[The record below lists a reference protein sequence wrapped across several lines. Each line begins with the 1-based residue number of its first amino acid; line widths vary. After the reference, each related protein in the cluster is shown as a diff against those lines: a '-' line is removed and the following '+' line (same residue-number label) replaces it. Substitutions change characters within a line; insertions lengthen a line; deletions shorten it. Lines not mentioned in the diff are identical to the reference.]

1 MSKLTKISRSDCDP
15 IRKDLN
21 DAIASVLAKYGLS
34 GRFANATYTDTS
46 ESFNKVELSVE
57 GALSRKEQTELDN
70 LKMWMRSKFDKSETE
85 VEALIDRTFPFQDME
100 VKFTGFSY
108 RSPKRPLKFQDIKSG
123 IGYSTTES
131 FMRQVLHNAIAS

>member
-46 ESFNKVELSVE
+46 VSFNKVL
-57 GALSRKEQTELDN
+57 ALGNNCSATAVACRL
-70 LKMWMRSKFDKSETE
+70 L
-85 VEALIDRTFPFQDME
+85 
-100 VKFTGFSY
+100 
-108 RSPKRPLKFQDIKSG
+108 
-123 IGYSTTES
+123 
-131 FMRQVLHNAIAS
+131 ASIRC

>member
-46 ESFNKVELSVE
+46 VSFNKVELSIE

-70 LKMWMRSKFDKSETE
+70 LKMWMQGKLGKSETE
-85 VEALIDRTFPFQDME
+85 VEALLDRTFPFEDME
-100 VKFTGFSY
+100 IKFTGFSY
-108 RSPKRPLKFQDIKSG
+108 RSPKRPLKFQDINTG
-123 IGYSTTES
+123 LGYATSES
-131 FMRQVLHNAIAS
+131 FMREVLHNAIAA